1 MVNNKRTLY
10 VGGLADEVDEKIL
23 QEAFNP
29 FGETLCQIPLD
40 YATGKHRGFAFVEFE
55 TADDAAGAID
65 NMHESEIYGRT
76 IKVNIAKP
84 MQLKSGQNQ
93 AVWKDDDWLKEHAG
107 KSLEEMNDLMRGGG
121 EGDGEGK
128 NDTEKTSEE
137 PKKNT
142 SKTTITENFP
152 TKKVKSNPL
161 VFMQIK
167 VGNRDAGRIV
177 IELRA
182 DVVPMTAENFRQL
195 CTNEKG
201 YGYKGSSF
209 HRVIPQFMCQ
219 GGDFTKGDG
228 TGGKS
233 IYGNKF
239 ADENFVL
246 KHTDP
251 GCCSMANSGP
261 NTNGSQFFL
270 CTEKTDWLDGVHVVF
285 GQVVEGLDVVRKMEK
300 VGSKSGETS
309 SKVTISDCGEL
320 K

>member
-1 MVNNKRTLY
+1 MANKRTLY

-29 FGETLCQIPLD
+29 FGETLVQIPLD
-40 YATGKHRGFAFVEFE
+40 YVTGKHRGFAFVEFE
-55 TADDAAGAID
+55 TKEDALDAID
-65 NMHESEIYGRT
+65 NMDQSEIYGRT

-84 MQLKSGQNQ
+84 MQLKQGQGK
-93 AVWKDDDWLKEHAG
+93 AVWNEDTWLKEYAG
-107 KSLEEMNDLMRGGG
+107 KSLEEMNELQ
-121 EGDGEGK
+121 
-128 NDTEKTSEE
+128 DTEE
-137 PKKNT
+137 
-142 SKTTITENFP
+142 TEANETGVSDSAKP
-152 TKKVKSNPL
+152 AKIVDSQNENLPAKKVKSNPR
-161 VFMQIK
+161 VFMEIK
-167 VGNRDAGRIV
+167 IGNRDIGRIV

-182 DVVPMTAENFRQL
+182 DVVPMTAENFRAL

-201 YGYKGSSF
+201 YGYKGSAF

-246 KHTDP
+246 KHTGP
-251 GCCSMANSGP
+251 GICSMANSGP

-285 GQVVEGLDVVRKMEK
+285 GQVIEGMGVVRKMEA
-300 VGSKSGETS
+300 VGSKSGTPS
-309 SKVTISDCGEL
+309 QKVTIVDCGEL